1 MIEHTVTSSEA
12 GLLLREL
19 LRRMGLSHRALS
31 ALKKREDGIL
41 LNGIH
46 ATVRAVLSE
55 GDRVTLAV
63 EDTEGGV
70 ISPSPIEV
78 RVLYEDGHITACY
91 KPAGMPTHPSHL
103 HYEDTLANALAFRH
117 KDEPYVFRAVGRL
130 DRETDGV
137 VLTARNAFAAGKL
150 GEAMKAGE
158 IRKEYYAVAAGETP
172 PSGEITLPIRR
183 ARDSVMLRETA
194 PDGDYARTLFERVA
208 VRDGKSLVRVYPI
221 TGRTHQ
227 IRVHFAAIGYPL
239 CGDTL
244 YGTDESAGRTLLHAH
259 SLTFPHPL
267 TNEEMTVTAPFPED
281 IAEFFPEFCK

>member
-1 MIEHTVTSSEA
+1 MIEHTVTDAEA

-31 ALKKREDGIL
+31 ALKKREDGIR
-41 LNGIH
+41 LNGTH

-70 ISPSPIEV
+70 IAPSPIDI
-78 RVLYEDGHITACY
+78 RVLYEDEHITACY

-103 HYEDTLANALAFRH
+103 HYGDTLANALAYRH
-117 KDEPYVFRAVGRL
+117 RGEPYVFRAVGRL

-137 VLTARNAFAAGKL
+137 VLTARNAFAAGRL
-150 GEAMKAGE
+150 GEAMKAGK
-158 IRKEYYAVAAGETP
+158 IQKEYYAVALGETP
-172 PSGEITLPIRR
+172 PAGEITLPIRR
-183 ARDSVMLRETA
+183 AKDTIMLRETA
-194 PDGDYARTLFERVA
+194 PDGDSARTVFERVA

-227 IRVHFAAIGYPL
+227 IRVHFAAIGHPL

-244 YGTDESAGRTLLHAH
+244 YGTDESAPRTLLHAH

-267 TNEEMTVTAPFPED
+267 TDEDMTVTAPFPKD
-281 IAEFFPEFCK
+281 IAELFSEFCK